1 MTTSPD
7 SSANRLRTSP
17 RDWALFHSRRS
28 MLLAAACMAATVGHT
43 QTRRDGTYP
52 TRPIH
57 LIAPIPPGGPT
68 DFAARALA
76 NSLARELG
84 QPIVVENRPG
94 AAGTLGTALVQQAP
108 PDGYSLVMSTLS
120 TQITGPLLVPKPPFD
135 GVKDFTAIGGFMRMT
150 VVLLVSQSVPAGSFK
165 EFVAYAQ
172 QRPDKLNYGTPGI
185 GSAPHLVT
193 ELIKDRTGIQ
203 ITHIAYKGGAPML
216 QALVSDEVQLAV
228 GDLTTSMAWIKAG
241 KVKPLAVLSAQRS
254 SLLPVVP
261 TLLEEGVLD
270 APADFWIGLAGPAG
284 MPPAITSQLHA
295 ALGKVLD
302 QPDMREFFA
311 RSGAEPLATSP
322 RELRDLWVMEQQR
335 WADVIR
341 TKHIRAE

>member
-1 MTTSPD
+1 MTTNPPVET
-7 SSANRLRTSP
+7 NRARTSP
-17 RDWALFHSRRS
+17 RNEALLHSRRS
-28 MLLAAACMAATVGHT
+28 VLLAAACMAATAGHA
-43 QTRRDGTYP
+43 QARREGTYP
-52 TRPIH
+52 AHPIR

-84 QPIVVENRPG
+84 QSVVVENRAG

-135 GVKDFTAIGGFMRMT
+135 GVKDFTAIGGFMRMA
-150 VVLLVSQSVPAGSFK
+150 VVLLASQRLPVGSFK
-165 EFVAYAQ
+165 EFVAYAR

-203 ITHIAYKGGAPML
+203 ITHIAYKGGAPMV

-254 SLLPVVP
+254 PLLPDVP
-261 TLLEEGVLD
+261 TLLEERVLD
-270 APADFWIGLAGPAG
+270 APADFWAGLAGPAG
-284 MPPAITSQLHA
+284 MPPAIVDQLHA
-295 ALGKVLD
+295 AIGRVLD

-311 RSGAEPLATSP
+311 KSGAEPSALSP
-322 RELRDLWVMEQQR
+322 KDLRNLWAMEQQR
-335 WADVIR
+335 WAEVIR
-341 TKHIRAE
+341 TKNIRAE

>member
-1 MTTSPD
+1 MTTSPN
-7 SSANRLRTSP
+7 SGANRARMSAPDL
-17 RDWALFHSRRS
+17 ALFHSRRAI
-28 MLLAAACMAATVGHT
+28 LLAAACMATTVGHA
-43 QTRRDGTYP
+43 QTRRDGPYP

-76 NSLARELG
+76 NSLTRELG

-135 GVKDFTAIGGFMRMT
+135 GVKDFTPIGGFMRMT
-150 VVLLVSQSVPAGSFK
+150 VVLLVSQGVPASSFK
-165 EFVAYAQ
+165 EFVSYAK
-172 QRPDKLNYGTPGI
+172 QRPDMLNYGTPGI

-193 ELIKDRTGIQ
+193 ELIKDRTGVHL
-203 ITHIAYKGGAPML
+203 THIAYKGGAPML
-216 QALVSDEVQLAV
+216 QALVGDEVQLAV

-254 SLLPVVP
+254 PLLPNVP

-270 APADFWIGLAGPAG
+270 APADFWVGLAGPAG
-284 MPPAITSQLHA
+284 MPPAIVALLHT
-295 ALGKVLD
+295 ALRKVLGH
-302 QPDMREFFA
+302 QEMREFFA
-311 RSGAEPLATSP
+311 KSGAEPSATSP
-322 RELRDLWVMEQQR
+322 MELRDLWTLEQQR

-341 TKHIRAE
+341 TKNIRAE